1 MQGLSFTVT
10 SGLSLIK
17 SPKSQEK
24 KAECLGWVASS
35 GLLCVPQ
42 SGVFVQ
48 NGSKS
53 GFNQMYLILASRD
66 EVAFALDS
74 SSKQHFA
81 GEFGNCRGELSS
93 QTHWGSMQGGLGE
106 PSVLRAGRRERQR
119 PGEV

>member
-35 GLLCVPQ
+35 GLLCIPQ

-53 GFNQMYLILASRD
+53 GFNQMYLIPASRD

-81 GEFGNCRGELSS
+81 GEFGNSRGELPSAN
-93 QTHWGSMQGGLGE
+93 TLGFNAGWAG
-106 PSVLRAGRRERQR
+106 RAGCAASGKEALERS
-119 PGEV
+119 GEV